1 LDAPRACLTAFDT
14 VLYDADGRDNGYQ
27 ELMLSIPHM
36 LVVFVIVLVVF
47 GPQKLPELARSL
59 GKLMAEFRK
68 ASADF
73 RGAFEQ
79 EMRDMER
86 QVREVER
93 KKAADAAAKAANEE
107 PVQVATF
114 ATPAGVETPTAE
126 ASSDSSGGDASAG
139 VASGD
144 SAAGTAADAFGE
156 PIDARV
162 TEGAAELVV
171 TPVAEAVARTSPGSG
186 PAQTVTEGTNS
197 NGAVAE
203 AESANTNVNGSGG
216 GSRTAAG
223 SATETGVETTGETTA
238 HVFSIDVPHDQQP
251 T

>member
-1 LDAPRACLTAFDT
+1 LDALREGLTAFDA

-79 EMRDMER
+79 EMKDMER

-93 KKAADAAAKAANEE
+93 KKAADAAAKAADEA
-107 PVQVATF
+107 PVQAATF
-114 ATPAGVETPTAE
+114 ATPAGVETPATAGG
-126 ASSDSSGGDASAG
+126 SDSSDGAS
-139 VASGD
+139 
-144 SAAGTAADAFGE
+144 ADAFGE

-162 TEGAAELVV
+162 TEETSELVV
-171 TPVAEAVARTSPGSG
+171 TPVAEAVARSSVGTMET
-186 PAQTVTEGTNS
+186 ATETTNS
-197 NGAVAE
+197 NVEAAE
-203 AESANTNVNGSGG
+203 AESANANVNGSGG
-216 GSRTAAG
+216 GSKTAAG
-223 SATETGVETTGETTA
+223 LATETGAETTA
-238 HVFSIDVPHDQQP
+238 ETKGHVVSIDVPHDQQP
-251 T
+251 A

>member
-1 LDAPRACLTAFDT
+1 LDAPRERLTAFDT
-14 VLYDADGRDNGYQ
+14 VLYDANSRHNGYQ

-79 EMRDMER
+79 EMKDMER

-93 KKAADAAAKAANEE
+93 KKAADAAAKAANEA
-107 PVQVATF
+107 PVQAATF
-114 ATPAGVETPTAE
+114 ATPAGTETPATEPGELWVGGGGAPG
-126 ASSDSSGGDASAG
+126 SG
-139 VASGD
+139 SG
-144 SAAGTAADAFGE
+144 SAAGASADAFGE

-171 TPVAEAVARTSPGSG
+171 TPVAESVARSSAGSTETTIEG
-186 PAQTVTEGTNS
+186 ANGAAAQTEG
-197 NGAVAE
+197 V
-203 AESANTNVNGSGG
+203 NTDVSGG
-216 GSRTAAG
+216 GSKTAR
-223 SATETGVETTGETTA
+223 ETIAETKGHA
-238 HVFSIDVPHDQQP
+238 VSIDVPHDQQP
-251 T
+251 A

>member
-1 LDAPRACLTAFDT
+1 LDAPRERLTAFDT
-14 VLYDADGRDNGYQ
+14 VLYDANSRHNGYQ

-79 EMRDMER
+79 EMKDMER

-93 KKAADAAAKAANEE
+93 KKAADVAAKAANEA
-107 PVQVATF
+107 PVQAATF
-114 ATPAGVETPTAE
+114 ATPAGVETPAAE
-126 ASSDSSGGDASAG
+126 AGELAG
-139 VASGD
+139 
-144 SAAGTAADAFGE
+144 AAAADAFGE

-162 TEGAAELVV
+162 TEGTAELVV
-171 TPVAEAVARTSPGSG
+171 MPVAESVARNSTGLTET
-186 PAQTVTEGTNS
+186 ATEGS
-197 NGAVAE
+197 NGAAAKAE
-203 AESANTNVNGSGG
+203 AANTNLNGSGSKT
-216 GSRTAAG
+216 GSGTTVETAAET
-223 SATETGVETTGETTA
+223 SAETKG
-238 HVFSIDVPHDQQP
+238 HVVRIDVPNDQRP
-251 T
+251 A

>member
-1 LDAPRACLTAFDT
+1 VGLTAFDT
-14 VLYDADGRDNGYQ
+14 VLYDADGRENGYQ

-79 EMRDMER
+79 EMKDMER

-93 KKAADAAAKAANEE
+93 KKAADAAAKSANEA
-107 PVQVATF
+107 PVQAATF
-114 ATPAGVETPTAE
+114 ATPAGVETPAMI
-126 ASSDSSGGDASAG
+126 DLSGGVG
-139 VASGD
+139 GGLPVSGEA
-144 SAAGTAADAFGE
+144 AAGASTDAFGE

-162 TEGAAELVV
+162 TEGTAELVV
-171 TPVAEAVARTSPGSG
+171 TPVAESVARTSAGLTET
-186 PAQTVTEGTNS
+186 ATEGTN
-197 NGAVAE
+197 GIGVAE
-203 AESANTNVNGSGG
+203 AQSADTNVNGSG
-216 GSRTAAG
+216 S
-223 SATETGVETTGETTA
+223 TTGTGTGPQTNGETKG
-238 HVFSIDVPHDQQP
+238 HVVSIDVPHDQQP
-251 T
+251 A

>member
-1 LDAPRACLTAFDT
+1 LDAPRVGLTAFDT
-14 VLYDADGRDNGYQ
+14 VLYDADGRENGYQ

-79 EMRDMER
+79 EMKDMER

-93 KKAADAAAKAANEE
+93 TKAADAAAKAANEA
-107 PVQVATF
+107 PVQAATL
-114 ATPAGVETPTAE
+114 ATPAGVETPASGAGEFWVGGGAGTTA
-126 ASSDSSGGDASAG
+126 AGDAAP
-139 VASGD
+139 ASQL
-144 SAAGTAADAFGE
+144 ADAFGE

-162 TEGAAELVV
+162 TEGTAELVV
-171 TPVAEAVARTSPGSG
+171 TPVAESVARTSRG
-186 PAQTVTEGTNS
+186 VTETAIEGA
-197 NGAVAE
+197 NG
-203 AESANTNVNGSGG
+203 SAGQTEGVNTNVNGSG
-216 GSRTAAG
+216 SKPAA
-223 SATETGVETTGETTA
+223 ETTA
-238 HVFSIDVPHDQQP
+238 ETKGRVVSIDAPHDQQP
-251 T
+251 A

>member
-1 LDAPRACLTAFDT
+1 LDAPRGRLTAFDT
-14 VLYDADGRDNGYQ
+14 VLYDADGRENGCQ

-79 EMRDMER
+79 EMKDMER

-93 KKAADAAAKAANEE
+93 KKAGDAAAKAASEA
-107 PVQVATF
+107 PVQAATF
-114 ATPAGVETPTAE
+114 ATPAGVETSATAE
-126 ASSDSSGGDASAG
+126 DLSSGA
-139 VASGD
+139 ASGEA
-144 SAAGTAADAFGE
+144 SQVFSADAFGA

-162 TEGAAELVV
+162 TEGTAELVV
-171 TPVAEAVARTSPGSG
+171 TPVAEAVARSSAGS
-186 PAQTVTEGTNS
+186 AETATQDA
-197 NGAVAE
+197 NGAEVE
-203 AESANTNVNGSGG
+203 TANTKVNGG
-216 GSRTAAG
+216 GSTTAVEGNGGTRA
-223 SATETGVETTGETTA
+223 ETTPESTA
-238 HVFSIDVPHDQQP
+238 QVVNIDVPHDQRP
-251 T
+251 V

>member
-1 LDAPRACLTAFDT
+1 LDAPRERLTAFDT
-14 VLYDADGRDNGYQ
+14 VLYDANSRENGYQ

-79 EMRDMER
+79 EMKDMER

-93 KKAADAAAKAANEE
+93 KKAADAAAKAADEA
-107 PVQVATF
+107 PVQAATF
-114 ATPAGVETPTAE
+114 ATPAGVETPVAE
-126 ASSDSSGGDASAG
+126 PGELWVGGVGAPGSGEP
-139 VASGD
+139 
-144 SAAGTAADAFGE
+144 AAGASADAFGE

-162 TEGAAELVV
+162 TEGTAELVV
-171 TPVAEAVARTSPGSG
+171 TPVAESVARSSSGSTG
-186 PAQTVTEGTNS
+186 PTTEGA

-203 AESANTNVNGSGG
+203 AEGVNGNVSGG
-216 GSRTAAG
+216 GSKTAAG
-223 SATETGVETTGETTA
+223 TIADVGAETKG
-238 HVFSIDVPHDQQP
+238 HVVSIDVPHDQQP
-251 T
+251 A

>member
-1 LDAPRACLTAFDT
+1 VGLTAFDT
-14 VLYDADGRDNGYQ
+14 VLYDANSRENGYQ

-79 EMRDMER
+79 EMKDMER

-93 KKAADAAAKAANEE
+93 KKAADAAAKAADEA
-107 PVQVATF
+107 PVQAATF
-114 ATPAGVETPTAE
+114 ATPAGVDTTAATE
-126 ASSDSSGGDASAG
+126 PGELWVGGAGSSG
-139 VASGD
+139 SG
-144 SAAGTAADAFGE
+144 SAAGASADAFGD

-162 TEGAAELVV
+162 TEGTVELVV
-171 TPVAEAVARTSPGSG
+171 TPVAESVARTSAGSVET
-186 PAQTVTEGTNS
+186 ATEGA
-197 NGAVAE
+197 NGVVAK
-203 AESANTNVNGSGG
+203 AEGVNANVSGG
-216 GSRTAAG
+216 GSKTASEKIA
-223 SATETGVETTGETTA
+223 ETKG
-238 HVFSIDVPHDQQP
+238 HVVSIDVPHDQQP
-251 T
+251 A

>member
-1 LDAPRACLTAFDT
+1 LDAPRERLTAFDT
-14 VLYDADGRDNGYQ
+14 VLYDANSRHNGYQ

-79 EMRDMER
+79 EMKDMER

-93 KKAADAAAKAANEE
+93 KKAADAAAKAANEA
-107 PVQVATF
+107 PVQAATF
-114 ATPAGVETPTAE
+114 ATPAGTETPATE
-126 ASSDSSGGDASAG
+126 PGELWVGGG
-139 VASGD
+139 GASGSGSG
-144 SAAGTAADAFGE
+144 SAPGASADAFGE

-162 TEGAAELVV
+162 TEGAVELVV
-171 TPVAEAVARTSPGSG
+171 TPVAESVARSSAGSTETTIEG
-186 PAQTVTEGTNS
+186 ANGAAAQTEG
-197 NGAVAE
+197 V
-203 AESANTNVNGSGG
+203 NTDVSGG
-216 GSRTAAG
+216 GSKTAR
-223 SATETGVETTGETTA
+223 ETIAETKGHA
-238 HVFSIDVPHDQQP
+238 VSIDVPHDQQP
-251 T
+251 A